1 MPGEE
6 GGSVGGPSQD
16 ELREQVE
23 RFAPVLDISP
33 SALVVTD
40 PDAIVV
46 AWNQAAQRLFGY
58 SADEALGHNL
68 DDLVA
73 ATEELHE
80 EAVAIGER
88 TMGSGRVQAL
98 ARRTRKDGTLIDV
111 ELLSAPLTVDG
122 RIVGMIGSYHDITEL
137 NRQRRLFEAMLE
149 VSPEAIALVAMD
161 DTVTSWNPAAERLF
175 GYSAE
180 EAIGHHINDLV
191 ANREDLA
198 TEGEAID
205 RHADQGQTV
214 HLLTQRTRKDGSLVD
229 VDIVG
234 GPLTVGGEIVAK
246 HAFYHDVTELQEQ
259 KRYFQSLLDL
269 SPAAI
274 AVTDL
279 ESKVVSWSPGAEK
292 IFGYSADEAI
302 GSHLDDLVARDAAMH
317 QEALAYS
324 ERAAKGERIQVTE
337 VRTRKDGSL
346 VDVQIF
352 SEPVVV
358 NDKRIG
364 AVVIYHDITDVQQ
377 QKRYFESLLEISPT
391 AIAIVDLDAR
401 IVSWNPAAERLFG
414 YSADEVIGRVM
425 DDVVASRP
433 DLHDEAAGY
442 SEAAERGE
450 LVQAVTQRTRRDGS
464 LVDVVLHHAPVTVG
478 GERVGFLVIYHDIS
492 EVQQQRRW
500 FESVLQLS
508 PTAIITVDDGTVVTS
523 WNPGAE
529 ALFGYSAE
537 EALGVH
543 LDDLVAKTPELREE
557 AERYDAD
564 SIQREEGG
572 TRLVTRRTRKDGSIV
587 DVELVAAPVFI
598 RGERVGWSVIYHEI
612 GEIQRQRRYYEA
624 LVQANPVAIVLM
636 DPDGRVTSWNPA
648 AERLFGYSAEEAIG
662 RHIDDLVATDAAVRA
677 EALDASAVGMGGE
690 LVHKFTRRTRK
701 DGALVDVEL
710 FGAPVVVGD
719 EAVGLYG
726 LYHDVGEL
734 QRAREE
740 AEAATEAKSAFLATM
755 SHEIRTPLN
764 AVIGM
769 TGLLLDTELSPEQ
782 RQFAEVIRGSGDA
795 LLTVINDILDFSK
808 IEAGR
813 LELER
818 APFDLRECVESALEL
833 VTPAAA
839 AKGLDLAYDLDT
851 DVPRGV
857 VGDLT
862 RVRQI
867 LTNLLSNAVK
877 FTQEGEVVL
886 TISSGPGHTPERRR
900 LTFSVR
906 DTGIGIPKDRM
917 DLLFQSFSQVDASTT
932 RRYGGTGLGLAIS
945 RRLVE
950 LMGGSMW
957 AESAVG
963 QGSRFSFAAEM
974 ATADLPSRPFEL
986 ANAPEL
992 GGKQV
997 LVVDDNATNRQI
1009 LNRQLSTW
1017 GMSVRE
1023 TGSPREALGWVRDGT
1038 FDLAIVDMQMP
1049 EMDGVML
1056 ASEIREV
1063 RDDLPLVLLSSLG
1076 GAMDVP
1082 AETFA
1087 ASLTK
1092 PVRPSQLY
1100 EALLDVVGVGVE
1112 VASPRTSAAGPEL
1125 AARHPLR
1132 ILLVEDNAVNQ
1143 QLALLLLEKVGY
1155 RADVAA
1161 NGVEALEAIERQP
1174 YDTVLMDVEMPEMD
1188 GLEATRRIRERS
1200 TSGPHII
1207 AVTANAL
1214 QGERERCLAAGMN
1227 DYITKP
1233 LRLEELA
1240 DALGRSGR
1248 MDGGTSPN
1256 AAVDVDVLRRL
1267 AASLGEGGGDA
1278 VRGLVETFRTHAPD
1292 LIAAL
1297 RRGIENGDAE
1307 SVRVAA
1313 HTLKSNA
1320 AMFGAT
1326 ALADVSRQV
1335 EASAS
1340 EGVLEDGAG
1349 LVDGLASELERV
1361 TGELQRIGPEL
1372 EP

>member
-1 MPGEE
+1 M
-6 GGSVGGPSQD
+6 GGARQD
-16 ELREQVE
+16 ELRQQVK
-23 RFAPVLDISP
+23 RFAPVLEISP
-33 SALVVTD
+33 NAFVVTD
-40 PDAIVV
+40 PDANVV
-46 AWNQAAQRLFGY
+46 AWNPAAERLFGY
-58 SADEALGHNL
+58 PADEAIGRNL

-73 ATEELHE
+73 STEELHTD
-80 EAVAIGER
+80 AVAIGER
-88 TMGSGRVQAL
+88 TRKRDRVQTI
-98 ARRTRKDGTLIDV
+98 ARRTRKDGTFVDV
-111 ELLSAPLTVDG
+111 ELLAAPLVVDG
-122 RIVGMIGSYHDITEL
+122 RVIGMLGSYHDITEL
-137 NRQRRLFEAMLE
+137 NHQRRLFEAMLE
-149 VSPEAIALVAMD
+149 VSPEAIALIDLD
-161 DTVTSWNPAAERLF
+161 DRVTSWNPAAERLF
-175 GYSAE
+175 GYSAD
-180 EAIGHHINDLV
+180 EAIGADINVLV
-191 ANREDLA
+191 AGRADLL
-198 TEGEAID
+198 GEAEEID
-205 RHADQGQTV
+205 RVSGQGETI
-214 HLLTQRTRKDGSLVD
+214 HTLTQRTRKDGSLVD

-269 SPAAI
+269 SPAGI

-292 IFGYSADEAI
+292 IFGYAAEEAI
-302 GSHLDDLVARDAAMH
+302 GSYLDDLVANDPELH
-317 QEALAYS
+317 KEALGYS
-324 ERAAKGERIQVTE
+324 ERAAQGERLQATG

-346 VDVQIF
+346 VDVQMF

-358 NDKRIG
+358 NEKRIG
-364 AVVIYHDITDVQQ
+364 FV
-377 QKRYFESLLEISPT
+377 
-391 AIAIVDLDAR
+391 
-401 IVSWNPAAERLFG
+401 
-414 YSADEVIGRVM
+414 
-425 DDVVASRP
+425 
-433 DLHDEAAGY
+433 
-442 SEAAERGE
+442 
-450 LVQAVTQRTRRDGS
+450 
-464 LVDVVLHHAPVTVG
+464 
-478 GERVGFLVIYHDIS
+478 VIYHDIS

-508 PTAIITVDDGTVVTS
+508 PTAIITVDDETIVTS

-529 ALFGYSAE
+529 QLFGYTAE
-537 EALGVH
+537 EAVGTH

-557 AERYDAD
+557 ARRYDVDTIAP
-564 SIQREEGG
+564 EEGG
-572 TRLVTRRTRKDGSIV
+572 TRLITRRTMKDGSIV

-612 GEIQRQRRYYEA
+612 GEIQRQKRYYEA

-636 DPDGRVTSWNPA
+636 DPDGTVTSWNPA
-648 AERLFGYSAEEAIG
+648 AERLFRYSAVEAIG
-662 RHIDDLVATDAAVRA
+662 RHIDDLVATDPAVRA
-677 EALDASAVGMGGE
+677 EAVNASGVGMGGE
-690 LVHKFTRRTRK
+690 LVHMITKRTRK

-710 FGAPVVVGD
+710 FGAPVVVGG

-726 LYHDVGEL
+726 LYHDIGEL

-769 TGLLLDTELSPEQ
+769 TGLLMDTELSSEQ

-795 LLTVINDILDFSK
+795 LLGVINDILDFSK

-833 VTPAAA
+833 VTPSAA
-839 AKGLDLAYDLDT
+839 AKGLDLAYDLDP

-886 TISSGPGHTPERRR
+886 TIASEPGRTAERRR

-906 DTGIGIPKDRM
+906 DTGIGIPPDRM
-917 DLLFQSFSQVDASTT
+917 DVLFQSFSQVDASTT

-950 LMGGSMW
+950 LMDASM
-957 AESAVG
+957 SADSVVG
-963 QGSRFSFAAEM
+963 QGSTFRFTVEVETAE
-974 ATADLPSRPFEL
+974 LPSRPFEL
-986 ANAPEL
+986 SSAPEL
-992 GGKQV
+992 GGKRV

-1009 LNRQLSTW
+1009 LMRQMSSW

-1023 TGSPREALGWVRDGT
+1023 TGSPREALGWVRDADR
-1038 FDLAIVDMQMP
+1038 FDLGIVDMQMP
-1049 EMDGVML
+1049 EMDGVSF
-1056 ASEIREV
+1056 ASEVHRVREE
-1063 RDDLPLVLLSSLG
+1063 LPLVLLSSLG
-1076 GAMDVP
+1076 GAVDVP
-1082 AETFA
+1082 AETFV

-1100 EALLDVVGVGVE
+1100 EALLEVVGAGLE
-1112 VASPRTSAAGPEL
+1112 AAGSPRPDAIGPEV

-1132 ILLVEDNAVNQ
+1132 LLLVEDNAVNQ
-1143 QLALLLLEKVGY
+1143 QLALLLLEKLGY

-1161 NGVEALEAIERQP
+1161 NGVEALEALERQP
-1174 YDTVLMDVEMPEMD
+1174 YDAVLMDVEMPEMD

-1200 TSGPHII
+1200 SGGPHVI

-1240 DALGRSGR
+1240 AALGRSPRVDHGSAR
-1248 MDGGTSPN
+1248 
-1256 AAVDVDVLRRL
+1256 AVDAEVLRRL
-1267 AASLGEGGGDA
+1267 ASSLGEGGGDA
-1278 VRGLVETFRTHAPD
+1278 VRGLIETFRSHAPD

-1297 RRGIENGDAE
+1297 RRGVENGDVE

-1320 AMFGAT
+1320 SMFGASD
-1326 ALADVSRQV
+1326 LAEASRQV
-1335 EASAS
+1335 EVSA
-1340 EGVLEDGAG
+1340 GDGALADG
-1349 LVDGLASELERV
+1349 ARNVDRIASELERV
-1361 TGELQRIGPEL
+1361 TGELERLGREL
-1372 EP
+1372 RP